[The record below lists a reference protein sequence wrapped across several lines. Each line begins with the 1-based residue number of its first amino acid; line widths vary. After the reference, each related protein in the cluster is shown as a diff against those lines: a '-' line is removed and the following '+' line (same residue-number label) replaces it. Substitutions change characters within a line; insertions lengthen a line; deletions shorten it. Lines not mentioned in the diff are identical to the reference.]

1 MTDELYAE
9 LAAGL
14 PDLQRN
20 EPLAKHCTIR
30 TGGPAAA
37 FLIVKDK
44 ASLIKAVKLARQN
57 GVAIH
62 LLGGGSNSL
71 FSDQGFAGLVIK
83 NMANQLTV
91 GEQVDVVD
99 EVAWNLDAAIGEARH
114 EAADTKQYVSFLD
127 LNYEERPGDTL
138 VTAESG
144 TNLTALIIKTIDAGL
159 TGLQWF
165 GGIPGVIGAAVYNNI
180 HGGTHFIGERL
191 VEVEAL
197 GDDGSVKKY
206 QNSELELAYDYSR
219 FHHTNEIILSV
230 TFLLTKA
237 TGAEEERASATL
249 REWVKR
255 KSQMQ
260 PKLGSMGST
269 FQNISQALREQIG
282 APTTS
287 AGWLIDQCG
296 LKGHQIGQARISPE
310 HGNFIVN
317 LGGASSQDVY
327 SLMQLAKVQV
337 KQKFGI
343 DLKEEVFLIGDF
355 AS

>member
-1 MTDELYAE
+1 MTDTAYAE
-9 LAAGL
+9 LIALL
-14 PDLQRN
+14 PDLKRD
-20 EPLAKHCTIR
+20 EPLSRHCTIR

-44 ASLIKAVKLARQN
+44 ATLIKAVTEARRLQLA
-57 GVAIH
+57 VH
-62 LLGGGSNSL
+62 LLGGGSNTL
-71 FSDQGFAGLVIK
+71 FSDRGFDGLVIK
-83 NMANQLTV
+83 NMANHLTIGDQV
-91 GEQVDVVD
+91 GAVD
-99 EVAWNLDAAIGEARH
+99 EIGENEDDRSGEMRH
-114 EAADTKQYVSFLD
+114 EAADPTKYVSFLD

-144 TNLTALIIKTIDAGL
+144 TNLTAMIVKTIDAGL

-191 VEVEAL
+191 VEVQVLTAE
-197 GDDGSVKKY
+197 GSIVAYPK
-206 QNSELELAYDYSR
+206 SELALDYDRSR
-219 FHHTNEIILSV
+219 FHGSHDVILST

-237 TGAEEERASATL
+237 SAAEEEQASATF
-249 REWVKR
+249 REWVRR

-269 FQNISQALREQIG
+269 FQNISQAIREQIG

-287 AGWLIDQCG
+287 TGWLIDQCG
-296 LKGHQIGQARISPE
+296 LKGHMIGKAQISPE

-317 LGGASSQDVY
+317 TGEATSHDVY
-327 SLMQLAKVQV
+327 SLMQLAKTSV
-337 KQKFGI
+337 KQKFGV

-355 AS
+355 AA